1 MLRKRAG
8 TSVELPSALHC
19 KYLEPQQHEIVR
31 EICQSLHRSSLSQFT
46 YAFVDARCRDLNAV
60 VYELDGLREASFRDL
75 IEVIGGLGDARHE
88 LRLARFLFDVEE
100 INPVYR
106 LILRNRAL
114 LRTEKI
120 LDKVLSVWPLY
131 NSSHD

>member
-8 TSVELPSALHC
+8 TSVDLPPPLDG

-31 EICQSLHRSSLSQFT
+31 EMCRSLDRSSLSQFT
-46 YAFVDARCRDLNAV
+46 YSFVDARCRDLNAV
-60 VYELDGLREASFRDL
+60 VYELDGLREASFRDP
-75 IEVIGGLGDARHE
+75 IEVIGGLGDARNE

-114 LRTEKI
+114 LRTKKI